1 MESPGEKFHAAER
14 PAVAETRAVAPH
26 LRPQW
31 LHCQYDLTGFAV
43 GQVCPECGMEI
54 QQLEHHQAQP
64 WTTRVA
70 LAIGLCSTGSM
81 AIGLT
86 LKRMASTTYTMATG
100 DGLICLTVPL
110 SILGLIAFG
119 AAWGSLRRDHQ
130 EFEPSLALQA
140 KIGLALSLLPIVFL
154 GVVIALSFIL

>member
-1 MESPGEKFHAAER
+1 M
-14 PAVAETRAVAPH
+14 TPH
-26 LRPQW
+26 RCPQC

-43 GQVCPECGMEI
+43 GQECPECGMQI
-54 QQLEHHQAQP
+54 QQLEHHQARP

-81 AIGLT
+81 AIGLI
-86 LKRMASTTYTMATG
+86 LKRMASTTHTMATG

-119 AAWGSLRRDHQ
+119 AAWGEVRHNPHLYTRR
-130 EFEPSLALQA
+130 SMRQA
-140 KIGLALSLLPIVFL
+140 KIGLVLCLIPVALAVLAFTVALL
-154 GVVIALSFIL
+154 GALL